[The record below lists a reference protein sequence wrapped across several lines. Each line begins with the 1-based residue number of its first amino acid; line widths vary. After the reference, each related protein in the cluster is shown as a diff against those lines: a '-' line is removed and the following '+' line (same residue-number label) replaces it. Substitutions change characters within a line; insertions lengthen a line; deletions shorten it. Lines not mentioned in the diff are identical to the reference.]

1 MQRLYTANTDAT
13 GGLYPTKWKTSS
25 GEPMNGGYA
34 CLDILLGFL
43 LILLPIDQVSVGA
56 LADSGYEYL
65 LKQYLLSGRTD
76 IQARDT
82 CMFLFLFFLLS
93 TLLR

>member
-34 CLDILLGFL
+34 CLDVVFGLL
-43 LILLPIDQVSVGA
+43 LILQVS
-56 LADSGYEYL
+56 
-65 LKQYLLSGRTD
+65 
-76 IQARDT
+76 
-82 CMFLFLFFLLS
+82 FFL
-93 TLLR
+93 